1 MRLRISRECA
11 LLAAICT
18 FDMLLTLTV
27 VQFRLAT
34 EMNPLMA
41 ACLHRGAGV
50 FVAAKLLSFV
60 PFIALAEMHRRRN
73 PSFVRAATR
82 CAIFLY
88 VGVYTTVLI
97 HANLA
102 L

>member
-1 MRLRISRECA
+1 MRLKISRECA

-18 FDMLLTLTV
+18 VDMLLTLTV

-34 EMNPLMA
+34 ELNPLMA
-41 ACLHRGAGV
+41 ACLHRGAAV
-50 FVAAKLLSFV
+50 FVGVKLLSFV
-60 PFIALAEMHRRRN
+60 PFIALAEIHRRRN
-73 PSFVRAATR
+73 PAFVRTATR

-88 VGVYTTVLI
+88 LGAYTTILV